1 MDFCEFK
8 LTYHSP
14 SFLPPVGG
22 ARADAAIAPLLDQVG
37 AVRPS
42 VRAAHAAVGRHRSRG
57 GRAERE
63 GTSDRYADAHRCSL
77 HFTFFDV
84 VLDPMGARREIREVW
99 ARSEARAG
107 AVGMVGG
114 AGGDAWLSIQVFWI
128 FPFICF
134 VGWIGYF
141 THPLWGT
148 LIHGTHYTYMTD
160 GALSSVFP

>member
-1 MDFCEFK
+1 
-8 LTYHSP
+8 
-14 SFLPPVGG
+14 
-22 ARADAAIAPLLDQVG
+22 
-37 AVRPS
+37 
-42 VRAAHAAVGRHRSRG
+42 
-57 GRAERE
+57 
-63 GTSDRYADAHRCSL
+63 
-77 HFTFFDV
+77 
-84 VLDPMGARREIREVW
+84 
-99 ARSEARAG
+99 
-107 AVGMVGG
+107 MVGG